1 MPPPSSPHPPEEP
14 HSASHCDEGSSSN
27 VQLFFGIVVHV
38 CGSVGINTGQ
48 NLQAIALSKLS
59 EEEKKQPW
67 KSKGWAIGCAIFI
80 SCSILNFVALTLAP
94 ASILVPLESVQ
105 FVTNVLFG
113 KFVRKIEI
121 PLAMWMGVL
130 CMILGTALAVVFGA
144 AEAYCFS
151 LDVLISYWGMKEGW
165 AWWLYIAIT
174 FAISVVCLVAHSKYE
189 KATKAGKPL
198 KWQKQLQPV
207 AFAVPSAL
215 LGGAQMIVHSKTLAE
230 LAELA
235 FAEGQTEILTE
246 GFFWISLLLVSG
258 FGIFWFYRLTVC
270 LGMYDPLFIIPL
282 MQACFILFG
291 GVAGGI
297 FFHEF
302 HDVATPG
309 RLLGPGNWV
318 MYILGFAMVLYGLYL
333 VAPKESGAE
342 AEALPP
348 TSATAKPAATTSTS
362 AVVAYTDATK
372 EVNGELK
379 VEDVAN
385 GSSAGT
391 ASSPS
396 SAGTEM
402 EQNYPQVKDL

>member
-1 MPPPSSPHPPEEP
+1 MIKMYWRGYRRSIMRWDNLLSILCSTARVHRRCGCIRLPWFISGQALKAAAYRLSGTMSTSPYLPPPFMPPPSSPHPPEEP

-282 MQACFILFG
+282 MQAR
-291 GVAGGI
+291 
-297 FFHEF
+297 EPSSQRKP
-302 HDVATPG
+302 TP
-309 RLLGPGNWV
+309 
-318 MYILGFAMVLYGLYL
+318 
-333 VAPKESGAE
+333 
-342 AEALPP
+342 
-348 TSATAKPAATTSTS
+348 PAAPP
-362 AVVAYTDATK
+362 APF
-372 EVNGELK
+372 
-379 VEDVAN
+379 
-385 GSSAGT
+385 T
-391 ASSPS
+391 ASTPSPGS
-396 SAGTEM
+396 KPGVLK
-402 EQNYPQVKDL
+402 PLW

>member
-1 MPPPSSPHPPEEP
+1 
-14 HSASHCDEGSSSN
+14 
-27 VQLFFGIVVHV
+27 
-38 CGSVGINTGQ
+38 
-48 NLQAIALSKLS
+48 
-59 EEEKKQPW
+59 
-67 KSKGWAIGCAIFI
+67 
-80 SCSILNFVALTLAP
+80 
-94 ASILVPLESVQ
+94 
-105 FVTNVLFG
+105 
-113 KFVRKIEI
+113 
-121 PLAMWMGVL
+121 
-130 CMILGTALAVVFGA
+130 
-144 AEAYCFS
+144 
-151 LDVLISYWGMKEGW
+151 
-165 AWWLYIAIT
+165 
-174 FAISVVCLVAHSKYE
+174 
-189 KATKAGKPL
+189 
-198 KWQKQLQPV
+198 
-207 AFAVPSAL
+207 
-215 LGGAQMIVHSKTLAE
+215 VHSKTLAE

-348 TSATAKPAATTSTS
+348 TSPLPSPPPPPPPPPSLPTPTPPRKLMVSSRSRTSPTAAPPAQRPPPRRRAPRWSKTIHRSRTSSCAADRGWDAPGREARRSST
-362 AVVAYTDATK
+362 ATK
-372 EVNGELK
+372 
-379 VEDVAN
+379 
-385 GSSAGT
+385 T
-391 ASSPS
+391 AASVPTSPS
-396 SAGTEM
+396 PPP
-402 EQNYPQVKDL
+402 YP